1 MRKKVCCILMLI
13 TLLLNSSVML
23 VISQAVDAVQNI
35 VNKDKTKYLQ
45 KLI

>member
-1 MRKKVCCILMLI
+1 MLI

-35 VNKDKTKYLQ
+35 VNKDKTKVFEEVNLTKY
-45 KLI
+45 